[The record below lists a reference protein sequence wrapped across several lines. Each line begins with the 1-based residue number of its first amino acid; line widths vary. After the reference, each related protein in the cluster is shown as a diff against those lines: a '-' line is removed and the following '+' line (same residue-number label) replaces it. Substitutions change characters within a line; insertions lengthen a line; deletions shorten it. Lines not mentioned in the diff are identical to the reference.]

1 MSESPTLEERFSG
14 LVYGAIQDATNSTAR
29 SKQQQEFR
37 LGVSNIGHCRQ
48 YAKYIT
54 EQRAFTDV
62 RDKTAAFYGTV
73 LGDAIESQIAK
84 SHPDWLT
91 QHETVF
97 HIPSGGEILGHADL
111 IIPAAAATD
120 EYPQGV
126 TDFKSKAELD
136 TVRRVGRT
144 QQQDFQLTMYAKGC
158 IDEGLLDPSKPI
170 YLTNVYFDRAA
181 KGGGMMP
188 YSITTEYDE
197 RTLETID
204 EWIGDV
210 KYAVV
215 HDQDASR
222 DLPREFCAAYCE
234 YFTTCRSGDTDAE
247 GLLTDPEV
255 LAAVD
260 MYREGGA
267 LEREGRRLKDSA
279 KVTLKGVSGSTGE
292 FVVRPVEVG
301 PAEMKAYTRAG
312 FTKIDVR
319 PVPKGKR

>member
-1 MSESPTLEERFSG
+1 MSDQSPLEKRFSS
-14 LVYGAIQDATNSTAR
+14 LVYGAIQDSSNNTDR
-29 SKQQQEFR
+29 SKQQQSFR

-54 EQRAFTDV
+54 EQREFTDV

-73 LGDAIESQIAK
+73 LGDAIETQLAK
-84 SHPDWLT
+84 DHPDWLY
-91 QHETVF
+91 QHSTVF
-97 HIPSGGEILGHADL
+97 EIPSGGQIAGHPDVV
-111 IIPAAAATD
+111 IPASAAT
-120 EYPQGV
+120 EEHPQGV
-126 TDFKSKAELD
+126 LDLKSKAELD
-136 TVRRVGRT
+136 TVRRIGRT
-144 QQQDFQLTMYAKGC
+144 QQQDFQLTMYAKAC
-158 IDEGLLDPSKPI
+158 IDEGLLDPTEPI
-170 YLTNVYFDRAA
+170 YLTNVFFDRAA

-215 HDQDASR
+215 HGQDASR

-234 YFTTCRSGDTDAE
+234 YFTTCRSEDTDAE
-247 GLLTDPEV
+247 GLLTDPNV

-267 LEREGRRLKDSA
+267 MEREGRRLKDSA

-312 FTKIDVR
+312 FVKLDIR
-319 PVPKGKR
+319 PVPRTKG